1 METLIEYLIPV
12 FVIGTVLMLVL
23 GLYGLF
29 RGGDFNRNWSN
40 KLMRARVLFQFIA
53 VILVL
58 AALFLTGNRPDWLG

>member
-1 METLIEYLIPV
+1 
-12 FVIGTVLMLVL
+12 MLVL

-58 AALFLTGNRPDWLG
+58 TALFLTGNKPDWLG

>member
-1 METLIEYLIPV
+1 MEALLQFMIPV
-12 FVIGTVLMLVL
+12 FIGATVLVL
-23 GLYGLF
+23 MIGLYGLF

-40 KLMRARVLFQFIA
+40 KLMRARILFQFIA

>member
-1 METLIEYLIPV
+1 METIIQYLIPV
-12 FVIGTVLMLVL
+12 FIIGTVLMLVL

-58 AALFLTGNRPDWLG
+58 TALFLTGNKPDWLG